1 MKSRMG
7 ARSFPQLSVSAACSM
22 TKYPMQ
28 KTYELKQ
35 VAIAVIRENRNR
47 LQNAH
52 ELFEELD
59 RLVAAGSTDEHLAQL
74 RHDYRIAMLNLH
86 AQHQV
91 VSLVVEHLGF
101 VPEVD
106 GQRPVLN

>member
-35 VAIAVIRENRNR
+35 VAKRNHSGRARNSGLCAV
-47 LQNAH
+47 QNSYVSGQ
-52 ELFEELD
+52 
-59 RLVAAGSTDEHLAQL
+59 RKQ
-74 RHDYRIAMLNLH
+74 
-86 AQHQV
+86 
-91 VSLVVEHLGF
+91 SLVSSIGAE
-101 VPEVD
+101 
-106 GQRPVLN
+106 Q